1 MNQHAW
7 CIAGSQARPPQS
19 CDCRFKEIPCL
30 KHWPETKIPRF
41 TRFGSTVTFALARV
55 AAGTDPRKICLL
67 RGVIGSTTV
76 SGTVSWGSSPYGVT
90 LSVRVRA
97 YQCDSQR
104 KTLAFFMLTLQSG
117 GSFALVRCLTVPLG
131 VPLFPPPLVRNVRP
145 SFAGSAVVPL
155 SQNARST
162 KRPHGQGKFP

>member
-90 LSVRVRA
+90 FTANKSSDPRGTLGFSRVCLFSDRAIRVDFKPQNGITAVWQQSSLS
-97 YQCDSQR
+97 
-104 KTLAFFMLTLQSG
+104 TWM
-117 GSFALVRCLTVPLG
+117 
-131 VPLFPPPLVRNVRP
+131 P
-145 SFAGSAVVPL
+145 SCPATIPRL
-155 SQNARST
+155 R
-162 KRPHGQGKFP
+162 